1 MPLTRGRIGRH
12 NEGSVF
18 FTTDMKGS
26 YMKKILAYLLVL
38 VSLMTLFCGTAG
50 AADNSMDKNGYATT
64 YVSMLVYDTD
74 AKAAKYENVPVG
86 CWTVVGRCYY
96 ATSDGR
102 TYYPESASVQ
112 KATFSPYKGG
122 ISSTTTAQYQSS
134 TSQIMENGKRTQVSL
149 HYSCPIL
156 VKHYT
161 NASKQNAKATYS
173 EYIYSTN
180 ITTTSLQSTTTIYF
194 YRYN

>member
-1 MPLTRGRIGRH
+1 
-12 NEGSVF
+12 
-18 FTTDMKGS
+18 
-26 YMKKILAYLLVL
+26 MKKILAYLLVL

-122 ISSTTTAQYQSS
+122 ISKYYDCT
-134 TSQIMENGKRTQVSL
+134 VSIFYL
-149 HYSCPIL
+149 ADYGEWQADASEFALFLSHLGETLYEC
-156 VKHYT
+156 VK
-161 NASKQNAKATYS
+161 AKC
-173 EYIYSTN
+173 
-180 ITTTSLQSTTTIYF
+180 
-194 YRYN
+194 

>member
-1 MPLTRGRIGRH
+1 
-12 NEGSVF
+12 
-18 FTTDMKGS
+18 
-26 YMKKILAYLLVL
+26 MKKILAYLLVL

-173 EYIYSTN
+173 EIHLLHEYYHDFAAVYHN
-180 ITTTSLQSTTTIYF
+180 NLFLPLQLRAPQTAQSF
-194 YRYN
+194 FFFNKLWRKYR

>member
-1 MPLTRGRIGRH
+1 
-12 NEGSVF
+12 
-18 FTTDMKGS
+18 
-26 YMKKILAYLLVL
+26 MKKILAYLLVL

-161 NASKQNAKATYS
+161 NASKQNT
-173 EYIYSTN
+173 STPR
-180 ITTTSLQSTTTIYF
+180 ILPRLRCSLPQQSIFTVTTKSTANCPILF
-194 YRYN
+194 LFQ

>member
-1 MPLTRGRIGRH
+1 
-12 NEGSVF
+12 
-18 FTTDMKGS
+18 
-26 YMKKILAYLLVL
+26 MKKILAYLLVL

-180 ITTTSLQSTTTIYF
+180 ITTTSLQSTQQSIFTVTTKSTANCPILF
-194 YRYN
+194 LFQ

>member
-1 MPLTRGRIGRH
+1 
-12 NEGSVF
+12 
-18 FTTDMKGS
+18 
-26 YMKKILAYLLVL
+26 MKKILAYLLVL

-122 ISSTTTAQYQSS
+122 ISSTTTAQYQ
-134 TSQIMENGKRTQVSL
+134 
-149 HYSCPIL
+149 YSCPIL

>member
-1 MPLTRGRIGRH
+1 
-12 NEGSVF
+12 
-18 FTTDMKGS
+18 
-26 YMKKILAYLLVL
+26 MKKILAYLLVL

-112 KATFSPYKGG
+112 KATFHP
-122 ISSTTTAQYQSS
+122 TRAALAVL
-134 TSQIMENGKRTQVSL
+134 RL
-149 HYSCPIL
+149 HSINLLPRRL
-156 VKHYT
+156 WRM
-161 NASKQNAKATYS
+161 ASGRK
-173 EYIYSTN
+173 
-180 ITTTSLQSTTTIYF
+180 
-194 YRYN
+194 

>member
-1 MPLTRGRIGRH
+1 
-12 NEGSVF
+12 
-18 FTTDMKGS
+18 
-26 YMKKILAYLLVL
+26 MKKILAYLLVL

-112 KATFSPYKGG
+112 KYYDCT
-122 ISSTTTAQYQSS
+122 
-134 TSQIMENGKRTQVSL
+134 VSIFYL
-149 HYSCPIL
+149 ADYGEWQADASEFALFLSHLGETLYEC
-156 VKHYT
+156 VK
-161 NASKQNAKATYS
+161 AKC
-173 EYIYSTN
+173 
-180 ITTTSLQSTTTIYF
+180 
-194 YRYN
+194 

>member
-1 MPLTRGRIGRH
+1 
-12 NEGSVF
+12 
-18 FTTDMKGS
+18 
-26 YMKKILAYLLVL
+26 MKKILAYLLVL

-161 NASKQNAKATYS
+161 NALKQNAKATYS

>member
-1 MPLTRGRIGRH
+1 
-12 NEGSVF
+12 
-18 FTTDMKGS
+18 
-26 YMKKILAYLLVL
+26 MKKILAYLLVL

-161 NASKQNAKATYS
+161 NASKAKMLKQHIVNT
-173 EYIYSTN
+173 STPR
-180 ITTTSLQSTTTIYF
+180 ILPRLRCSLPQQSIFTVTTKSTANCPILF
-194 YRYN
+194 LFQ

>member
-1 MPLTRGRIGRH
+1 
-12 NEGSVF
+12 
-18 FTTDMKGS
+18 
-26 YMKKILAYLLVL
+26 MKKILAYLLVL

-112 KATFSPYKGG
+112 KATFSPYEGG

-161 NASKQNAKATYS
+161 NASKQHIVNT
-173 EYIYSTN
+173 STPR
-180 ITTTSLQSTTTIYF
+180 ILPRLRCSLPQQSIFTVTTKSTANCPILF
-194 YRYN
+194 LFQ

>member
-1 MPLTRGRIGRH
+1 
-12 NEGSVF
+12 
-18 FTTDMKGS
+18 
-26 YMKKILAYLLVL
+26 MKKILAYLLVL

-156 VKHYT
+156 VKHIRMRQ
-161 NASKQNAKATYS
+161 SKMLKQHIVNT
-173 EYIYSTN
+173 STPR
-180 ITTTSLQSTTTIYF
+180 ILPRLRCSLPQQSIFTVTTKSTANCPILF
-194 YRYN
+194 LFQ